1 MIFSKLF
8 QTPVTKRHVQQ
19 NVIATHPLHLFR
31 IIQDVDQ
38 YSTFLPLCHYSK
50 IIHRS
55 PDGRTFDGKL
65 RIGQPPLFQEEYIS
79 RVTVIPEEWTIQAK
93 SISSQNFDSLSS
105 QWKLTELP
113 TTHAFYPSSHSERTN
128 ETPPLHLSYQ
138 CHVDFF
144 VEMTVSDPWIV
155 SILDRILQQVA
166 SKQVEAFE
174 KRCQALPIPHDL
186 IEAAANYYHPRQ

>member
-1 MIFSKLF
+1 MIFSRLF
-8 QTPVTKRHVQQ
+8 QNPVTKRHVQQ
-19 NVIATHPLHLFR
+19 KVIATHPLHLFR

-50 IIHRS
+50 IIHQS
-55 PDGRTFDGKL
+55 PDGRSFDGKL
-65 RIGQPPLFQEEYIS
+65 RIGQPPLFEEEYIS
-79 RVTVIPEEWTIQAK
+79 RVTVIPEEWTIHAQ
-93 SISSQNFDSLSS
+93 SIQSQNFDSLSS

-113 TTHAFYPSSHSERTN
+113 MVSSHQDSIHAGRPGHE
-128 ETPPLHLSYQ
+128 PMSYQ

-166 SKQVEAFE
+166 SRQVDAFE
-174 KRCQALPIPHDL
+174 KRCHALPLPFDL
-186 IEAAANYYHPRQ
+186 IEAAAKYHHER

>member
-8 QTPVTKRHVQQ
+8 QNPVTKRHVQQ
-19 NVIATHPLHLFR
+19 KVIATHPLHLFR

-38 YSTFLPLCHYSK
+38 YSTFLPLCNYSK
-50 IIHRS
+50 ILHRS
-55 PDGRTFDGKL
+55 LDGRSFDGKL
-65 RIGQPPLFQEEYIS
+65 RIGQPPLFEEEYIS

-93 SISSQNFDSLSS
+93 SIQSQNFDSLQS

-113 TTHAFYPSSHSERTN
+113 PIPNHHAHSEGRAMTG
-128 ETPPLHLSYQ
+128 SYQ
-138 CHVDFF
+138 CHVDFL

-166 SKQVEAFE
+166 SRQVEAFE
-174 KRCQALPIPHDL
+174 KRCHALPIPHDL
-186 IEAAANYYHPRQ
+186 IEAAKYYNQQ